1 MAALLPRGGTM
12 KYRDGEEVALDDV
25 IEVYDPDDQY
35 EPERAVVVKV
45 GKRKIQVEFF
55 AVNVAKEWVESKHCE
70 MISRGN

>member
-1 MAALLPRGGTM
+1 MT
-12 KYRDGEEVALDDV
+12 YRDGEEVALDDV

-55 AVNVAKEWVESKHCE
+55 AVNVPKEWVESKHCE
-70 MISRGN
+70 MISRGM